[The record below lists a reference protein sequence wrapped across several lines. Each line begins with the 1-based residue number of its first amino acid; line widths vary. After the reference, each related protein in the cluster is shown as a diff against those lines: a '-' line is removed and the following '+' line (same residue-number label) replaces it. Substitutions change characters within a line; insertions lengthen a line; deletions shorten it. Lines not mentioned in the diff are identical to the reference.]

1 MGQPLNLHHWQRLF
15 SRGDFLLFDDFNN
28 ASLDG
33 TVLNS
38 VLDYGPY
45 TSTSSHSLSIEEVTE
60 TPLDQA
66 MLIGD
71 GNGSIYLTANL
82 PKSFS
87 LDNPGDFIQME
98 FGLRTV
104 KHSGGNRC
112 LRYGFYQG
120 GENNDNEALGY
131 FMAGANFAGSDS
143 NTQMVAETS
152 TSSNRFYTANE
163 SGGQSVQTITDGT
176 VFYPCSF
183 RIERLDATTLL
194 VTGKHANVF
203 VTATR
208 GNGWGSDPEYPD
220 SATVDLATTG
230 TVSEFDEIWFGVR
243 NRDTDFAVNNLKITS
258 NK

>member
-1 MGQPLNLHHWQRLF
+1 MTTPRLRQWQQWAAIPYPLEDTFNGAFMDNGVLKSRL
-15 SRGDFLLFDDFNN
+15 S
-28 ASLDG
+28 
-33 TVLNS
+33 
-38 VLDYGPY
+38 YGPA
-45 TSTSSHSLSIEEVTE
+45 TATSSHTLSIEEVTA
-60 TPLDQA
+60 TPIDQA
-66 MLIGD
+66 MLVGD
-71 GNGSIYLTANL
+71 GSGSIYLTAKL
-82 PKSFS
+82 PGPVS

-104 KHSGGNRC
+104 KDPGGNRV
-112 LRYGFYQG
+112 LRYGLYKG

-194 VTGKHANVF
+194 VTGNHATVF

-220 SATVDLATTG
+220 SATVDLGTTG

-243 NRDTDFAVNNLKITS
+243 NRDSDFAVNNLKITS